1 MNYIFPAVTDNPRGA
16 NPETSIYIAINK
28 RFPQFGLT
36 TVNSKIIS
44 TQPAAT
50 QANPYCKR
58 VFIQKGTD
66 PNDTYAFYYDCY
78 DVETTFPVM
87 VFNAEQLAH
96 AKTLKN
102 SAALI
107 TYIGEANNINMRPE
121 DWWCSSTS
129 IDYAGGANR
138 PNFLLEA
145 KSEAQWYT
153 GWKIIHLW
161 S

>member
-1 MNYIFPAVTDNPRGA
+1 MKYIYPAVADNPRGA

-28 RFPQFGLT
+28 LYSQFGLT
-36 TVNSKIIS
+36 QENSKIID

-50 QANPYCKR
+50 PSNPYCKR

-78 DVETTFPVM
+78 DVATAFPPM
-87 VFNAEQLAH
+87 VFTPAQLEH
-96 AKTLKN
+96 AKTLTS

-107 TYIGEANNINMRPE
+107 SYIGEANNINMRPE
-121 DWWCSSTS
+121 DWWCSSNS
-129 IDYAGGANR
+129 IDYAGGIHQ
-138 PNFLLEA
+138 PNFVLEA

-153 GWKIIHLW
+153 GWRIIRLW
-161 S
+161 L

>member
-1 MNYIFPAVTDNPRGA
+1 MNYIFPAVVDNPRGS

-28 RFPQFGLT
+28 LYSKFGLT
-36 TVNSKIIS
+36 QTNSKIID
-44 TQPAAT
+44 TQPAASS
-50 QANPYCKR
+50 AKPYCKR
-58 VFIQKGTD
+58 VLIQKGTN
-66 PNDTYAFYYDCY
+66 PNDTYDFYYDCY
-78 DVETTFPVM
+78 NVDQVFPVM
-87 VFNAEQLAH
+87 VFTAAQLAH

-129 IDYAGGANR
+129 IDYAGGTNR

-153 GWKIIHLW
+153 GWKVIHLW